1 MLADFPETV
10 GAADTT
16 GSVAWELENDITGA
30 VKIETEFTTESVAVE
45 QASDTV
51 TVEGEP
57 GANIGAVD
65 DEVAEEADAAVLARA
80 AWCWA
85 ARWRFFSLS
94 ACPRWRGW
102 RGGDWGGGAG
112 VGAGGREWGAPG

>member
-30 VKIETEFTTESVAVE
+30 VKREAEFTTESVAVE
-45 QASDTV
+45 QASDTE
-51 TVEGEP
+51 TVDGEP

-65 DEVAEEADAAVLARA
+65 DK
-80 AWCWA
+80 
-85 ARWRFFSLS
+85 
-94 ACPRWRGW
+94 
-102 RGGDWGGGAG
+102 
-112 VGAGGREWGAPG
+112 

>member
-16 GSVAWELENDITGA
+16 GSVAWELDNDITGA
-30 VKIETEFTTESVAVE
+30 VKIEGEFTTESVAVE
-45 QASDTV
+45 QASDTE
-51 TVEGEP
+51 TFEGEP

-65 DEVAEEADAAVLARA
+65 DEVVEEADASVLARA

-85 ARWRFFSLS
+85 ARW
-94 ACPRWRGW
+94 
-102 RGGDWGGGAG
+102 
-112 VGAGGREWGAPG
+112 